1 MMKRL
6 VIQLARFGD
15 IVQSKRLILSLLR
28 DGEVHVCVDRSLAS
42 LARLVYPDCVVHAV
56 PAHSCDAR
64 MVLEEGRTLFERL
77 HTERFDEV
85 YTLNNAGLCK
95 AVASLFPPETVRGY
109 SVRSG
114 QVQRCRWMRMA
125 FRWMALRRCSPL
137 NLADFWAALAPAP
150 LSPALVNPPA
160 APGGKGLGIVLA
172 GQVWHRSAP
181 PEALALLTRIQ
192 AERLGG
198 AGRCPVYLLGTAK
211 EHPAAREVMS
221 RLPGTIV
228 ETCRDLTGKTDWA
241 ALADVLS
248 GLDLLLSP
256 DTGTAHLAAH
266 LGVPVMGLFCSSA
279 WAWETGPYG
288 LGHTILQ
295 TDLPCA
301 PCVESSPCAQGVP
314 CRAFFTDSDL
324 LAYLAKKGKT
334 ARHFPQRVRILHSAF
349 DEIGQIWQEESGP
362 PRGVPVPRVPS
373 AGTHEHDTRMRNA
386 LRAQLAEYLGLG
398 GAHGTEAA
406 TLLYNESDWILPPL
420 KP

>member
-1 MMKRL
+1 
-6 VIQLARFGD
+6 
-15 IVQSKRLILSLLR
+15 
-28 DGEVHVCVDRSLAS
+28 
-42 LARLVYPDCVVHAV
+42 
-56 PAHSCDAR
+56 
-64 MVLEEGRTLFERL
+64 
-77 HTERFDEV
+77 
-85 YTLNNAGLCK
+85 
-95 AVASLFPPETVRGY
+95 
-109 SVRSG
+109 
-114 QVQRCRWMRMA
+114 
-125 FRWMALRRCSPL
+125 
-137 NLADFWAALAPAP
+137 
-150 LSPALVNPPA
+150 
-160 APGGKGLGIVLA
+160 
-172 GQVWHRSAP
+172 
-181 PEALALLTRIQ
+181 
-192 AERLGG
+192 
-198 AGRCPVYLLGTAK
+198 
-211 EHPAAREVMS
+211 MS

-324 LAYLAKKGKT
+324 LAYLAGKGKT

-349 DEIGQIWQEESGP
+349 DEIGQIWREESGP

-373 AGTHEHDTRMRNA
+373 AGTREHDTRMRNA